1 MNEYKYEICIGMD
14 IVAKDVPE
22 QYLMT
27 LVRALLNEY
36 DREDNISILITRGKS
51 YD

>member
-27 LVRALLNEY
+27 FVRALLDEY
-36 DREDNISILITRGKS
+36 YREDNISILITRGKS